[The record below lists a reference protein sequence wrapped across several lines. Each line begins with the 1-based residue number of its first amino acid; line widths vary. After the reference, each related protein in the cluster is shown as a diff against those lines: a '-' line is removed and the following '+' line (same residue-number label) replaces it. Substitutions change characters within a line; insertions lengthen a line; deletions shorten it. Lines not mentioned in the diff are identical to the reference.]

1 MNECDNDSAES
12 LANPMAE
19 NIISLDVAN
28 CCLIS
33 SVVKHLADKGI
44 IDLDEYLA
52 SNEKMEKMFAVR
64 AQNNKHVDK
73 ELGQRDAQYINEIFD
88 LHRSHITKP
97 E

>member
-1 MNECDNDSAES
+1 MNECDKDVAES
-12 LANPMAE
+12 LAKPMAE

-33 SVVKHLADKGI
+33 SVIKHLSDKGV
-44 IDLDEYLA
+44 IDLDEYIA
-52 SNEKMEKMFAVR
+52 SNEQIEKMFAER
-64 AQNNKHVDK
+64 ARNNKHVDN

-88 LHRSHITKP
+88 LHRSHLTNQ